1 MFCISFKKYYILL
14 DMNSTN
20 FYIGVDEMG
29 RGPLA
34 GALYVCACGTVDL
47 KNLPTSTKTLP
58 IKDSK
63 KLSKKQREEWW
74 KILNTKK
81 KDRELFIEYSAISPK
96 TIDTKGVTYS
106 TRKGATESV
115 KKVLKKADISSGI
128 ITISLDGSLYVDV
141 IHLERLFPR
150 CVFRTKTII
159 KGDETVKIISFA
171 SIYGKV
177 MRDRYMVSLDK
188 KYPQY
193 GFARHKGYGTK
204 KHIMALKKYGPKS
217 IHRKLFLRNLDL

>member
-1 MFCISFKKYYILL
+1 MRKDC
-14 DMNSTN
+14 

-34 GALYVCACGTVDL
+34 GSLYVCACGVFDL
-47 KNLPTSTKTLP
+47 KNLPRPTKILP
-58 IKDSK
+58 IRDSK
-63 KLSKKQREEWW
+63 KLSEKQREGWW
-74 KILNTKK
+74 KILNTKR
-81 KDRELFIEYSAISPK
+81 KDGELFIEYSTITPK
-96 TIDTKGVTYS
+96 TIDARGVTHS

-115 KKVLKKADISSGI
+115 IKVLKKANIFSGI
-128 ITISLDGSLYVDV
+128 VSISLDGNLYVDIV
-141 IHLERLFPR
+141 GLEKSFPR

-177 MRDRYMVSLDK
+177 MRDRYMVKLDK

-193 GFARHKGYGTK
+193 RFKKHKGYGTK
-204 KHIMALKKYGPKS
+204 EHIKAIQKYGAS
-217 IHRKLFLRNLDL
+217 SVHRKLFIRNFI